1 MNILI
6 VGNGFDLA
14 HGLPTKYADFLKFI
28 DFFYKHKAQESS
40 GLELIA
46 GEDINCYKYFTDL
59 FNSKQDSEFDQYLYD
74 QSRKTI
80 HELSDLCKD
89 NAWIKYFSEVY
100 KSREQKGKDGW
111 IDFEGEICPDHV
123 HLLVSIPPKIS
134 VSSFV
139 DFPAVWKYEICL
151 PKSRILVQGIRC
163 RYNR

>member
-40 GLELIA
+40 RLELIA

-80 HELSDLCKD
+80 HELSDLCKIMHGL
-89 NAWIKYFSEVY
+89 NIFQRCIKAESKKEKTGGLTLKV
-100 KSREQKGKDGW
+100 K
-111 IDFEGEICPDHV
+111 
-123 HLLVSIPPKIS
+123 
-134 VSSFV
+134 
-139 DFPAVWKYEICL
+139 FP
-151 PKSRILVQGIRC
+151 
-163 RYNR
+163 